1 MTHIDSSTS
10 RRPRGR
16 SVDVTSRQRFRRL
29 AGAALVAGAFGLGAG
44 PLSAAGIAHAYTG
57 SCVGPVGA
65 GNILQVREF
74 SLQDVGDGSSLATVE
89 AYAAIS
95 ESDAQAYIDRPGKD
109 EASFRVWGDDSGS
122 DLLLMHF
129 NPERYW
135 VSPSGLGMRG
145 AAQRPNS
152 QLDEDPGL
160 SSDGRGSTTISPQ
173 SDEFYATIRVP
184 DVQNGTTHQVETC
197 RLSLTS

>member
-1 MTHIDSSTS
+1 MREGSKKMLTHIDTGSSYATKP
-10 RRPRGR
+10 RR
-16 SVDVTSRQRFRRL
+16 FARL
-29 AGAALVAGAFGLGAG
+29 AAGVLMASTFGVGAVALS
-44 PLSAAGIAHAYTG
+44 PAGIAHAYTG

-74 SLQDVGDGSSLATVE
+74 SLQDVGNGNSLATVE
-89 AYAAIS
+89 AYAAVS
-95 ESDAQAYIDRPGKD
+95 QSDAQSYIDRPGKE

-145 AAQRPNS
+145 TAQRSNS
-152 QLDEDPGL
+152 ELDEDPGF
-160 SSDGRGSTTISPQ
+160 SSDGRGSTTINPQ
-173 SDEFYATIRVP
+173 SDEFYATIRLP
-184 DVQNGTTHQVETC
+184 GFQNGSTHHVETC
-197 RLSLTS
+197 RISLTS